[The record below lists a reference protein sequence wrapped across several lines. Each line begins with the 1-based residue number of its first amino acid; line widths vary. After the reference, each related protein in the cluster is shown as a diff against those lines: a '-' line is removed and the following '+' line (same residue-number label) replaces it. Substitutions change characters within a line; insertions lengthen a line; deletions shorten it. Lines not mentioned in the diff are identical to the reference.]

1 MVVVVRK
8 NQNHLA
14 TLPNEMESM
23 NERSGFEK
31 FIISLNIRANMGYIL
46 LIKLNWNI

>member
-23 NERSGFEK
+23 NERSGFDNT
-31 FIISLNIRANMGYIL
+31 FIDIV
-46 LIKLNWNI
+46 

>member
-23 NERSGFEK
+23 NERYVTHLS
-31 FIISLNIRANMGYIL
+31 ISLNTAGIQI
-46 LIKLNWNI
+46 